1 VIRDQVLGVS
11 DLGDFQVFCVACV
24 SQTNF
29 SVGIELD
36 ITDLGTK
43 ISDAHINM
51 TVQQFQHDVQLEFS
65 FSNSVALH
73 QSVDVIKAALPDLGI
88 TVRRCILL
96 NCYSC

>member
-1 VIRDQVLGVS
+1 
-11 DLGDFQVFCVACV
+11 
-24 SQTNF
+24 
-29 SVGIELD
+29 
-36 ITDLGTK
+36 
-43 ISDAHINM
+43 M